1 MSLFRYNQIL
11 KKNRKSVSI
20 PTVLPYIPKLKDTDY
35 ENGYV
40 RRYFAQKANDKD
52 SQIFEINKNSFT
64 NLNSI
69 SYYIVVGM
77 DWRLKGL
84 PEEVKKSNRASIQIA
99 SNTIKNLSLY
109 LPNLLQFHKK

>member
-11 KKNRKSVSI
+11 KKNRKSMDV

-52 SQIFEINKNSFT
+52 SQIFEINKNSFA
-64 NLNSI
+64 NLNST
-69 SYYIVVGM
+69 SYYIAVGI

-84 PEEVKKSNRASIQIA
+84 PHEVKNSNKESIRLVYERMPKL
-99 SNTIKNLSLY
+99 TLY

>member
-11 KKNRKSVSI
+11 KKNRKSMGV
-20 PTVLPYIPKLKDTDY
+20 PTVLPYIPKLKDVDY
-35 ENGYV
+35 EKGYV
-40 RRYFAQKANDKD
+40 KRYFAQKANDKD
-52 SQIFEINKNSFT
+52 SQIFEINKNSFA
-64 NLNSI
+64 NLSSS

-84 PEEVKKSNRASIQIA
+84 PEEIKKSNRASIQIA
-99 SNTIKNLSLY
+99 SNVIPKLSLY